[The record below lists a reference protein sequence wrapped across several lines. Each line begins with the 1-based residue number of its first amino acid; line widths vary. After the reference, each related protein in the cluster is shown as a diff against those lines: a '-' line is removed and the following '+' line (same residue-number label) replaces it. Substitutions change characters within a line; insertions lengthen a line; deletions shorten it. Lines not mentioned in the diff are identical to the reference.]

1 MRKAIFALLVCL
13 LLSGLLLAQSGD
25 TKAPI
30 PANRV
35 LVAELLSDAY
45 AAESSMLVRVE
56 SDIRLDDLVYI
67 VSRDGTYHEAA
78 PVMHVYG
85 NYLILSAFLS
95 KTYRSGSMLYQQR
108 VN

>member
-13 LLSGLLLAQSGD
+13 LLSGLLLAQSGN
-25 TKAPI
+25 TRAPV

-45 AAESSMLVRVE
+45 AAERSMLIKVE

-67 VSRDGTYHEAA
+67 VARDGTYHEAA

-85 NYLILSAFLS
+85 HYLILKVYLS
-95 KTYRSGSMLYQQR
+95 KTYLSGSKLYQQR